1 VILVTGAAGLT
12 GQAVVR
18 ALAAAGERVRAFDV
32 RAAVAHL
39 TRDDDDQAGEW
50 IQPFVGDMCDSDQ
63 VRDAMS
69 GIRTVVHI
77 GPPMHRREA
86 EMGRIVVSEARLAGV
101 EHFVLFSVTHP
112 QLDRML
118 NHQAK
123 LDVERHLLLSRLPFT
138 ILQPTYYMQN
148 IDVEA
153 TVRTGV
159 LRQPFAVDTRL
170 AHVDLVNVA
179 DITAQVVTRGES
191 HHYATYELCGSDHRS
206 GREVAEVIAA
216 ESGRTVEV
224 EAVTMTVGS
233 EAGPGSSEDED
244 YFVDSLLRIL
254 DHYER
259 YGLTGNRNV
268 LTWLLGRRPTSF
280 AEYVRRCLAHDRT
293 HHAA

>member
-1 VILVTGAAGLT
+1 LVTGADGLT

-18 ALAAAGERVRAFDV
+18 ALAGAGQRVRAFDIRPTV
-32 RAAVAHL
+32 TELARA
-39 TRDDDDQAGEW
+39 DDQDGER
-50 IQPFVGDMCDSDQ
+50 IEPFVGDMCDSDE
-63 VRDAMS
+63 VRRAMD

-86 EMGRIVVSEARLAGV
+86 DMGRIVVSEARRAGV
-101 EHFVLFSVTHP
+101 DHFVLFSVTHP
-112 QLDRML
+112 QLDRLL

-123 LDVERHLLLSRLPFT
+123 LDVERHLLLARLPFT

-148 IDVEA
+148 IGVEVA
-153 TVRTGV
+153 VRTGV
-159 LRQPFAVDTRL
+159 LRQPFAIDTRL

-179 DITAQVVTRGES
+179 DITAQVVIKGES
-191 HHYATYELCGSDHRS
+191 HHYATYELCGGDHRS
-206 GREVAEVIAA
+206 GREVAEVISS

-224 EAVTMTVGS
+224 EAVTMTAGS
-233 EAGPGSSEDED
+233 EAGPGSDEEED

-259 YGLTGNRNV
+259 YGLIGNRNV

-280 AEYVRRCLAHDRT
+280 VEYVRRCLAQDRT